1 MRPLILLTFRSSDD
15 LGITIVLPVV
25 LYKLNQQ
32 LFLSADEGG
41 EDLGITRV
49 LLVGLVLI
57 N

>member
-41 EDLGITRV
+41 AYLGITRV
-49 LLVGLVLI
+49 LLVGLVLT